1 MPKTITVGAYGEV
14 NTGVLEGHEGRVMGY
29 DSIENEVTI
38 MLDQNTHVTVPAE
51 HVNQ

>member
-1 MPKTITVGAYGEV
+1 MPKTITVGAYGKI

-29 DSIENEVTI
+29 DSEENEVTI
-38 MLDQNTHVTVPAE
+38 MLDQNTYVLIPSE